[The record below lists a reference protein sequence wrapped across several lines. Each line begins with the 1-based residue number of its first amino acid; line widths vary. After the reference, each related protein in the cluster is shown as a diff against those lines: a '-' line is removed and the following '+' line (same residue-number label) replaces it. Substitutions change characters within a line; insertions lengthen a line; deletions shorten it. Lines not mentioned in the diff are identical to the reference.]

1 MNSIDYTGILDYL
14 ENNSEVPYH
23 NPDSELNPEEI
34 QRLTAIKE
42 NGLKTVEE
50 LKKIAEFCKT
60 KFGLDYCMPIS
71 WLDGSGTKTC
81 KYLWLQMKYESY
93 KTLPFS
99 ISVYVEMISEINA
112 CFRVSL
118 EIDKDNSTNEE
129 LIKYHTHLDMPLDI
143 ASGLTYVTGI
153 NKLGRPEPITDSAN
167 IIKGKL
173 EHKVYRKVQVSKYIS
188 KGDSDNLFFERE
200 LMKAVKSLI
209 PYYRYILNLP
219 AVLPE
224 DFNPGISKEK
234 WLELLNNPFVFDSN
248 SLMVMATIFSLGGE
262 ATFNQL
268 EKKYG
273 RVFSRILESNRSI
286 PNFYNEVSTKL
297 AERITK
303 SVNIDNIP
311 INEGGTESRW
321 RILYTGRD
329 AQNSESSAWV
339 LKLRTTLYEALKEF
353 DILKYLPKG
362 GEKAMAEYNK
372 NMILYGPPGTGKTYN
387 SVNYAVAIC
396 EGKNIEDVCKEDYAD
411 VVERYNALKASG
423 RIAFTTFHQS
433 YGYEEFIE
441 GIKPETDENGNIKY
455 DIKDGIFKE
464 FCKKAQ
470 SVKINTSE
478 EISVP
483 GDTMVWEVK
492 IKEAV
497 IQDCFENG
505 RIRIDFAYDEEGASP
520 FVNDIQKGD
529 LIVTSIT
536 SRSIINGIA
545 IVLDDEAY
553 ILDSESNTTTR
564 NVKWLATNL
573 SEDIRP
579 YNNGKILHRATV
591 ARAPHINKDELLSFA
606 ARKSPSNTNLTIQ
619 SDQSP
624 YVFIIDEIN
633 RGNISKIFGELITLM
648 EDTKRKGCLEAASA
662 ILPYSGEEFSIP
674 DNVYI
679 IGTMNTADRSIALM
693 DTALR
698 RRFQFVE
705 MMPDVQILRKI
716 GAGFVEGFDVAQM
729 LEIINERIIFLY
741 DREHTIGHAF
751 FAKLK
756 DSPTVDTLASIF
768 KEKII
773 PLLQEYFYEDYR
785 KIRMVLGDD
794 GKDRELQFVWEDN
807 LESQLFKSDFSAVTD
822 IAEKRYT
829 INEKAFS
836 NIESYKKIF

>member
-23 NPDSELNPEEI
+23 NPDGELNPEEI
-34 QRLTAIKE
+34 QHLTTIKE

-50 LKKIAEFCKT
+50 LKKIADFCKT

-71 WLDGSGTKTC
+71 WLDGSSTKTC

-99 ISVYVEMISEINA
+99 ISVYVEMISETDA

-219 AVLPE
+219 AVLSE
-224 DFNPGISKEK
+224 DFDPGISKEK
-234 WLELLNNPFVFDSN
+234 WLELLNNSSVFDSD

-262 ATFNQL
+262 ATCNQL

-273 RVFSRILESNRSI
+273 KIISNYFDSTHSSIL
-286 PNFYNEVSTKL
+286 NFYNDISKNL

-303 SVNIDNIP
+303 AVKVDNIP
-311 INEGGTESRW
+311 INEYGTESRW

-329 AQNSESSAWV
+329 AQSNESGAWV
-339 LKLRTTLYEALKEF
+339 WKLRPALYEALKEF

-362 GEKAMAEYNK
+362 GEETMTEYSK

-396 EGKNIEDVCKEDYAD
+396 EGKDYDKVCKEDYAE
-411 VVERYNALKASG
+411 VIERYNELKTKG

-492 IKEAV
+492 IKEVV

-606 ARKSPSNTNLTIQ
+606 ARKSSSNTNLTIQ
-619 SDQSP
+619 SDQNP

-633 RGNISKIFGELITLM
+633 RGNISK

-674 DNVYI
+674 NNVYI

-698 RRFQFVE
+698 RRFQFIE
-705 MMPDVQILRKI
+705 MMPDLGVLSKI
-716 GAGFVEGFDVAQM
+716 KVKDKNGEEVNVAAM
-729 LEIINERIIFLY
+729 LNSINERITFLY

-751 FAKLK
+751 FTKLK
-756 DSPTVDTLASIF
+756 DSPNIDTLASIF

-794 GKDRELQFVWEDN
+794 GKDRDLQFVLEDN

-829 INEKAFS
+829 INEKVFD
-836 NIESYKKIF
+836 NIESYKKII